1 MTSLLSYRQDRHP
14 VKAERAKRYTSRSW
28 KKGTEPNWFAQL
40 KRVWSRS
47 SSRPQDDSVVFLPT
61 ATNPDACPWSV
72 GRTKKPSAQQV
83 RNRFPSDQSD
93 RGQLDYAFTPYYAKS
108 MSDFLQ
114 SVRDELSC
122 CCWDHH
128 HQVHEVRHPI
138 YRFRASI
145 SADISVSSHF
155 PQFHNEFGYLR
166 YYVHICL
173 QFDTH
178 HSGSTTLAILSA
190 AAIIMRFGSR
200 SLGNQ
205 CLNLLIT
212 ASSGSQAVAYNKVL

>member
-1 MTSLLSYRQDRHP
+1 MCMSVVRGPDK
-14 VKAERAKRYTSRSW
+14 KAERTTGSQ
-28 KKGTEPNWFAQL
+28 PIPL
-40 KRVWSRS
+40 
-47 SSRPQDDSVVFLPT
+47 RP
-61 ATNPDACPWSV
+61 
-72 GRTKKPSAQQV
+72 
-83 RNRFPSDQSD
+83 D

-178 HSGSTTLAILSA
+178 QWQYHLGDSLSRRYHHALRIQVSGEPMFEFTHYCIQWVTGRRI
-190 AAIIMRFGSR
+190 
-200 SLGNQ
+200 
-205 CLNLLIT
+205 
-212 ASSGSQAVAYNKVL
+212 